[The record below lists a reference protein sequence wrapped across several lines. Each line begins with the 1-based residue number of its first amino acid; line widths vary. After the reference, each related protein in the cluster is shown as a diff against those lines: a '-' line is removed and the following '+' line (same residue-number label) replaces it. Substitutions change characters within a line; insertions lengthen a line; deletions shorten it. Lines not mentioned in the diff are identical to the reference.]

1 MEVLQRTANRG
12 SISTGPYEVDNSV
25 KLETAN
31 NEWFYNASP
40 TAGNRRTYTFSFWI
54 KRTALGTVNAS
65 GNQYVIGQGQ
75 HGRMFFGSDY
85 FQYRFD
91 DGHDCRNVSRQFRDT
106 SAWYHFVV
114 AVDTNQS
121 SAANRVKLYV
131 NGESLAVDDHDGGSF
146 PDIQD
151 QGAFF
156 STSYLTL
163 GTAPF
168 GGSFNVGDGDYDISC
183 YLAEFCAVDGQQLAP
198 TDFGEY
204 DEDSGIWIPIDVSGI
219 NFGSQG
225 FYLNFATAGDLG
237 DDKSGNGKD
246 LTENN
251 LAAADQATDT
261 CTNNFATINLLF
273 KYPSS
278 QVISEGATK
287 VARSSGS
294 GLNKTFISTIAVTA
308 GKWYAEFKPTAGGSN
323 YAVGIMPIDTA
334 SSVDMDANHL
344 GNSSYTAS
352 LGYYSPDGSMLAA
365 GNAANGSFGASYT
378 ANDIIGVALDMDNR
392 KVYFSKNGTY
402 QNSQD
407 PTNGTNAITLTDTSD
422 GYHIGFTYDTSGTV
436 ECNFGG
442 YHANTLSSAAA
453 DGNGFG
459 SFENAP
465 PTGYLALCTKNL
477 GSDGG

>member
-198 TDFGEY
+198 TDFGEF
-204 DEDSGIWIPIDVSGI
+204 DSDSGIWKPIDVSGI

-225 FYLNFATAGDLG
+225 YYLKFTNASNLG
-237 DDKSGNGKD
+237 EDFSGND
-246 LTENN
+246 NDFALSN

-261 CTNNFATINLLF
+261 PTNNFCILNPIFRGKQAGSPVISDGGSKHNGSGGWDGIHGTMGFNKGKWYWEAKTQSGNHSDFMYGIQTADAEVNTNTSAHNLLSTAVWYVGGAF
-273 KYPSS
+273 WIKDSTSGRDDVAAGSITHTTGSS
-278 QVISEGATK
+278 VVYGIALNMDDGEVTYYANGS
-287 VARSSGS
+287 VVS
-294 GLNKTFISTIAVTA
+294 GLNGIDIDGLDGLLVMPMVSF
-308 GKWYAEFKPTAGGSN
+308 YN
-323 YAVGIMPIDTA
+323 VGF
-334 SSVDMDANHL
+334 
-344 GNSSYTAS
+344 
-352 LGYYSPDGSMLAA
+352 SM
-365 GNAANGSFGASYT
+365 
-378 ANDIIGVALDMDNR
+378 
-392 KVYFSKNGTY
+392 
-402 QNSQD
+402 
-407 PTNGTNAITLTDTSD
+407 
-422 GYHIGFTYDTSGTV
+422 
-436 ECNFGG
+436 NFGG
-442 YHANTLSSAAA
+442 YSYHSISSAATDA
-453 DGNGFG
+453 NGYG
-459 SFENAP
+459 TFEYAP
-465 PTGYLALCTKNL
+465 PSGYYALCTKNL
-477 GSDGG
+477 EEYG